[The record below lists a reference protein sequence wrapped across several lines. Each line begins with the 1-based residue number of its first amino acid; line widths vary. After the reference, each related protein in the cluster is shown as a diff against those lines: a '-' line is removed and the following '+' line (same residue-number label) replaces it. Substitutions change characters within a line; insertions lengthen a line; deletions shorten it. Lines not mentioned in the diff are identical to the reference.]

1 MIRELHRWAAGC
13 GIAVRGDDLVV
24 VAVRLRAGGP
34 VVLGR
39 TRIPRFRQRPPLEW
53 GSEHAAF
60 LRSLGLQHLAATLCI
75 PRDETV
81 FRTLSL
87 PSMSRR
93 DVRSAISWQLD
104 DLHPYGDK
112 PILHAW
118 APLDQQREPSG
129 QRSVAA
135 LVAPA
140 ETIENYSRL
149 FAAAG
154 IRLASCTT
162 SPSALRAAIRVESG
176 SPGKPFVIADTEG
189 SHLEL
194 YGESQAAPA
203 WCTALD
209 LRGVSLC
216 EALRLALEILA
227 PPGYEAPRLALA
239 GETAPLGSPPGL
251 VPRPVGEILAIPVR
265 SPDEFDLARDAVVY
279 GTAIAAARPGLGL
292 GLNLLPPELRRSNAA
307 RAYAPT
313 LALVAALVVVAGA
326 SHVTRGIQD
335 RRYAD
340 TLAQETARLEA
351 AAGST
356 APSASTELV
365 LRERMEWLLDRQ
377 ERTKSDLA
385 ALREI
390 SQLLPVS
397 AWLSALRLDDN
408 SARLTGNAQNTG
420 PLLAILDR
428 AFSIEEPRFE
438 RAPSRGEGG
447 ESFQIEA
454 RRR

>member
-1 MIRELHRWAAGC
+1 M
-13 GIAVRGDDLVV
+13 RGDDLVV
-24 VAVRLRAGGP
+24 IVVRLRAGGP

-39 TRIPRFRQRPPLEW
+39 TRIPRFRQRSPLEW
-53 GSEHAAF
+53 GSEHEAF
-60 LRSLGLQHLAATLCI
+60 LRNLGLQHLAATLCI
-75 PRDETV
+75 PRNETV
-81 FRTLSL
+81 FRTLRL

-93 DVRSAISWQLD
+93 DLGSAIGWQLD
-104 DLHPYGDK
+104 DLHPYGNK

-118 APLDQQREPSG
+118 APLDRQPEPSR
-129 QRSVAA
+129 QRGVAA
-135 LVAPA
+135 LVAPV
-140 ETIENYSRL
+140 ETIEKYAQL

-162 SPSALRAAIRVESG
+162 SPSALHAAIRVESE
-176 SPGKPFVIADTEG
+176 SPEPPFVIADSEG

-203 WCTALD
+203 WSTALD
-209 LRGVSLC
+209 LRGVSLN
-216 EALRLALEILA
+216 EALRLALENLA
-227 PPGYEAPRLALA
+227 LPGDEAPRLALT
-239 GETAPLGSPPGL
+239 GETAPFEGSPGL
-251 VPRPVGEILAIPVR
+251 VARPAEEFLAVPVR
-265 SPDEFDLARDAVVY
+265 SPDEFDLARDAVAY
-279 GTAIAAARPGLGL
+279 GAAIESARPSLGL
-292 GLNLLPPELRRSNAA
+292 GLNLLPPELRRSSAA

-313 LALVAALVVVAGA
+313 LALVAALVGLAGA
-326 SHVTRGIQD
+326 SHLTRGIQD

-340 TLAQETARLEA
+340 RLAQETARLEA
-351 AAGST
+351 ATGSAAT
-356 APSASTELV
+356 SASTEVV
-365 LRERMEWLLDRQ
+365 LRERLNWLLDRE

-408 SARLTGNAQNTG
+408 SARLTGNAQNAG

-428 AFSIEEPRFE
+428 ALSLEEPRFE
-438 RAPSRGEGG
+438 RAPSRAEGG
-447 ESFQIEA
+447 EFFQIEA

>member
-1 MIRELHRWAAGC
+1 MIRGIHRWATGC

-24 VAVRLRAGGP
+24 IVVRLRAGEP

-39 TRIPRFRQRPPLEW
+39 TRIPRFRQRSPLEW
-53 GSEHAAF
+53 GSEHEAF
-60 LRSLGLQHLAATLCI
+60 LRNLGLEHLAATLCI

-93 DVRSAISWQLD
+93 ELGPAIGWQLD
-104 DLHPYGDK
+104 ELHPYGNK

-118 APLDQQREPSG
+118 APLDRQEEPSR
-129 QRSVAA
+129 QRGVAV
-135 LVAPA
+135 LVAPV
-140 ETIENYSRL
+140 ETIETYTRL
-149 FAAAG
+149 FTAAG

-176 SPGKPFVIADTEG
+176 SPGRPFVIADIQD

-194 YGESQAAPA
+194 YGESHAAPA
-203 WCTALD
+203 WSSALD
-209 LRGVSLC
+209 LRGVSLN
-216 EALRLALEILA
+216 EALRLALENLA
-227 PPGYEAPRLALA
+227 HSGHAAPRLALT
-239 GETAPLGSPPGL
+239 GETAPFDGSQGL
-251 VPRPVGEILAIPVR
+251 VPHPVGEILAVPVR
-265 SPDEFDLARDAVVY
+265 SPDEFDLARDAVAY
-279 GTAIAAARPGLGL
+279 GAAIESSRPSLGL
-292 GLNLLPPELRRSNAA
+292 GLNLLPPELRRSSAA
-307 RAYAPT
+307 RTYVPT
-313 LALVAALVVVAGA
+313 LALVAALVAVAGA
-326 SHVTRGIQD
+326 SHLTRGIQD

-340 TLAQETARLEA
+340 RLVQETARLEA
-351 AAGST
+351 ATRSV
-356 APSASTELV
+356 APSASTEV
-365 LRERMEWLLDRQ
+365 FLRERLDWLLDR
-377 ERTKSDLA
+377 EDRTKSDLA

-408 SARLTGNAQNTG
+408 SARLAGNAQNAG

-428 AFSIEEPRFE
+428 AFSLQEPRFE
-438 RAPSRGEGG
+438 RAPSRSEGG
-447 ESFQIEA
+447 EYFQIEA